1 MMNPRIKRFQ
11 QGLLCVCIF
20 AAVVGVILMFWG
32 GQYQFIDVG
41 AVIAFM
47 AGALATIPLFYF
59 ASQVAFKNKSSKKD
73 AGASK
78 NSTS

>member
-1 MMNPRIKRFQ
+1 
-11 QGLLCVCIF
+11 
-20 AAVVGVILMFWG
+20 MFWG

>member
-1 MMNPRIKRFQ
+1 
-11 QGLLCVCIF
+11 
-20 AAVVGVILMFWG
+20 MFWG
-32 GQYQFIDVG
+32 GQYQFIDIG

-59 ASQVAFKNKSSKKD
+59 ASQVAFKDKSSKKD

-78 NSTS
+78 DSAS